1 MSVVYVKMF
10 HNENEV
16 TYSTQ
21 KVLTVVDT
29 DQYGNVTAKWY
40 NDKIKDYEIV
50 VLRPDQFSEKPF
62 LMDFN

>member
-1 MSVVYVKMF
+1 MAVVYVKMF
-10 HNENEV
+10 HNEKEV

-50 VLRPDQFSEKPF
+50 VLRPDQFSKTPF

>member
-50 VLRPDQFSEKPF
+50 VLRPDQFSKKPF

>member
-1 MSVVYVKMF
+1 MF